1 MQLETKNISEMLHEV
16 INNEVMR
23 LVNQFGKAYLDCDD
37 LMKLTGLGK
46 DNVRSLM
53 HSREFPVL
61 EVGKR
66 KIVSVVHFV
75 IWQVN
80 QYA

>member
-1 MQLETKNISEMLHEV
+1 MKLINNEFRSEV
-16 INNEVMR
+16 INNEVVR
-23 LVNQFGKAYLDCDD
+23 IVNQFGKAYLDCDD
-37 LMKLTGLGK
+37 LMKLTGLGR

-75 IWQVN
+75 MWQMD
-80 QYA
+80 QIA